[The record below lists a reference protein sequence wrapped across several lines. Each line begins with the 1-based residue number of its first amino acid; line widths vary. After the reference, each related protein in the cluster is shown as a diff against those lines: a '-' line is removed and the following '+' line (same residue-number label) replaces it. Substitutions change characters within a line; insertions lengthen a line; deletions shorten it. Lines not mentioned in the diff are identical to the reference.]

1 MSGHREGV
9 NKRKFSS
16 IVEVIS
22 DENDNDHN
30 DEILAKRPRTPKVGM
45 SDNDNLETNNKPSPV
60 FARKTRPVEEII
72 VANDGGHEMNNNVD
86 SDIDHDKRQLPRPE
100 NTQHIIMDH
109 LVQFF
114 KETNLTLRWFSA
126 EVGESSHRELKNVEL
141 RHGLII
147 KNKKKFGSPGHK
159 KKTTKAG
166 FIFNFRTSNAARS
179 WLCRY
184 LIFLVLIFIQVHIIS
199 YFSLKCYYDS

>member
-30 DEILAKRPRTPKVGM
+30 DEILAKKPRTPKVGM

-100 NTQHIIMDH
+100 NTQHIIMVWIT
-109 LVQFF
+109 LFNSSKKPILPSGGSVLRLGRA
-114 KETNLTLRWFSA
+114 LTENSRML
-126 EVGESSHRELKNVEL
+126 
-141 RHGLII
+141 
-147 KNKKKFGSPGHK
+147 
-159 KKTTKAG
+159 
-166 FIFNFRTSNAARS
+166 
-179 WLCRY
+179 
-184 LIFLVLIFIQVHIIS
+184 S
-199 YFSLKCYYDS
+199 YVMDL